1 MKQNEFIDLHTHTNL
16 SDGQLPP
23 QELIDKAREAG
34 IRVLAITDHN
44 MVVPDLE
51 ELRAANPDMVLI
63 RGSEISCRYTTEDGR
78 EVEIHVVA
86 LMFDPEEEAMARVLR
101 TNRPDRKPYINAIL
115 DKLRTHGIDLGSY
128 EDVKARFPDTGYLG
142 RMSLAVDMVRRG
154 YVKNVD
160 EAFDIYLGG
169 GEEQQRLA
177 YVPSPL
183 KFVTIEEAVPA
194 IARTGMAV
202 LAHLW
207 YYNLSEEE
215 NHRLLARF
223 RELGGVGM
231 EVEYRR
237 YTRQQRDALAALAKQ
252 YGLFASAASDYHG
265 QNESDSLDN
274 GFRKEILDMPVRF
287 I

>member
-1 MKQNEFIDLHTHTNL
+1 MNQNKFIDLHTHTKL
-16 SDGQLPP
+16 SDGLLEP

-44 MVVPDLE
+44 TVVPNLE
-51 ELRAANPDMVLI
+51 ELRKANPDMVLP
-63 RGSEISCRYTTEDGR
+63 RGSEISCRYTTMDGR

-101 TNRPDRKPYINAIL
+101 TNQPDRRPYINAIL
-115 DKLRTHGIDLGSY
+115 DKLRAYNIVLGDFEDLK
-128 EDVKARFPDTGYLG
+128 ERFPDAGYLG
-142 RMSLAVDMVRRG
+142 RMSIAVDMVRHG
-154 YVKNVD
+154 YVKDVD

-169 GEEQQRLA
+169 GAEQQRLA

-183 KFVTIEEAVPA
+183 RFVTLEEAVPA
-194 IARTGMAV
+194 IARSGLAV

-207 YYNLSEEE
+207 YYNLSDEE

-237 YTRQQRDALAALAKQ
+237 YTRHQRDALAALAKQ
-252 YGLFASAASDYHG
+252 YGLFPSAASDYHG
-265 QNESDSLDN
+265 QNESDSLEN
-274 GFRKEILDMPVRF
+274 GFSADILDVPVRF
-287 I
+287 V